1 MDSATHLLERS
12 AVFRGEAG
20 QIFVYGLRLRRH
32 EFCLRPSRRGPED
45 LVLFDLSKALGRRE
59 STEECEPLV
68 RVSEVREV
76 EPAETGQRH
85 SRVPDDEIIF
95 WPTATSAVS
104 NVEVEGLAAPF
115 REHGSRIVEGTGIL
129 AHAIRA
135 AARIFQ

>member
-1 MDSATHLLERS
+1 M
-12 AVFRGEAG
+12 G
-20 QIFVYGLRLRRH
+20 QKISFSSI
-32 EFCLRPSRRGPED
+32 SR
-45 LVLFDLSKALGRRE
+45 KRRE
-59 STEECEPLV
+59 STEDCEPLV

-129 AHAIRA
+129 RTQFEQPREFSNEPRLGPAIDLLP
-135 AARIFQ
+135 Q